1 MKETVLN
8 SIKTLKR
15 YCKVTLNVF
24 LNKNSYDDYKKILNH
39 LTDFWSQTEVLLFN
53 MFC

>member
-1 MKETVLN
+1 MLN

-24 LNKNSYDDYKKILNH
+24 LKEICFYYDKKIYLHDKIFMSNQSF
-39 LTDFWSQTEVLLFN
+39 TA
-53 MFC
+53 